1 MQHFVEKL
9 NGKDCSEDLRRLA
22 WFIQA
27 EPSRFQSPSRG
38 NSQQV
43 MPLTFSQPVI
53 LPEQRSS
60 HLYVSVCVAYTSAKT
75 FHILN

>member
-1 MQHFVEKL
+1 MHFVEKL

-27 EPSRFQSPSRG
+27 EPSRFQSPSRN

-43 MPLTFSQPVI
+43 VPLTFSQSVI

-60 HLYVSVCVAYTSAKT
+60 HLYVSVCVTHISAKT